1 MRHGAGIRNGQ
12 IWAVILFVKQCGRQ
26 PKATLQKAGG
36 RCFQGPGAGG
46 TPKIP
51 MQHVDAS
58 EWHDAQGHTQKGLP
72 TVEDARLQVHDRRL
86 EAVKDLRR
94 Q

>member
-1 MRHGAGIRNGQ
+1 
-12 IWAVILFVKQCGRQ
+12 
-26 PKATLQKAGG
+26 
-36 RCFQGPGAGG
+36 
-46 TPKIP
+46 